1 MQGLPPRTL
10 SQRLCDENVP
20 RVPVALWFMFLP
32 MIVLGLVTLLW
43 GVLYAVG
50 ITKVGDEG
58 FIVFG
63 VVNLLSVVAAWFFF
77 YRKRK
82 AFFEIMGDRVCTLAV
97 VESRHSTE
105 DNDLGDWLRCKR
117 KVRVQFY
124 AGADFVQS
132 EVKVK
137 GMQMKTLQQC
147 LGDDRQL
154 FVPYLKNRPSS
165 FLLSAQLASRRF
177 AE

>member
-10 SQRLCDENVP
+10 SQRLWDENVP

-63 VVNLLSVVAAWFFF
+63 VVNLLSVVAAWVFFTESE
-77 YRKRK
+77 RLSLRSWVTVCARWQLWK
-82 AFFEIMGDRVCTLAV
+82 AGTRPRTMTL
-97 VESRHSTE
+97 ET
-105 DNDLGDWLRCKR
+105 G
-117 KVRVQFY
+117 
-124 AGADFVQS
+124 
-132 EVKVK
+132 
-137 GMQMKTLQQC
+137 
-147 LGDDRQL
+147 
-154 FVPYLKNRPSS
+154 
-165 FLLSAQLASRRF
+165 
-177 AE
+177 